1 MAKARTTQLREF
13 GFVVAGG
20 LTLIFGVLGPWLR
33 HHPAPSWLWIVNSVL
48 VALALLAPRALDPL
62 ERLWLRLGLL
72 LGAVNN
78 RIILGV
84 VFYGLLTPMGLLLR
98 WRGNDPLRRRFEAAA
113 ASYRLPSRDRPGAHM
128 AKPY

>member
-1 MAKARTTQLREF
+1 MA
-13 GFVVAGG
+13 
-20 LTLIFGVLGPWLR
+20 
-33 HHPAPSWLWIVNSVL
+33 APSPGPQ
-48 VALALLAPRALDPL
+48 LAVDRQQRARGPGAAGPRALDPL

-78 RIILGV
+78 RIILAV